1 MRFASLRRTNF
12 VPASLILFAVLLPS
26 PARAQDDAI
35 RQQIAKLADRD
46 AEVRQEAIEALGQTR
61 DQRVAGVLQ
70 ALNQGNLVVWKKRVL
85 VRQEAKPGPGGK
97 NAVSLLEPLTQE
109 PVLDAAKKPRVVDAD
124 DVRELQPTR
133 QERRLLS
140 GVIKFLQDFG
150 SSDPEK
156 RLLAVRRLGDNPDAT
171 FLPALEKVAE
181 SDADARVRRTARE
194 SAALT
199 RIGADIPDQKTEDRL
214 AAIATLANLH
224 SVQGMRVLQQMVQ
237 QGQLDA
243 PERRACEEAIRS
255 IQRYQFWVGLG
266 VNLTNGLS
274 AGSVLI
280 LMALGL
286 SIIYGQMGV
295 INMAHGELMMLGAY
309 ATYEMQ
315 RFFQFLLAG
324 GIDQDSTLQRVLAPV
339 FALLHTGLL
348 SFASHTKS
356 DPMNWYFVAAFPF
369 AFCVAAFIGWLIEL
383 FVVRHLYGRVLETL
397 LATWGVSLI
406 LVQAVRVRYGDNI
419 GVSAPTW
426 LRGGF
431 EVIPYL
437 TVEYARCFILV
448 LCMFCV
454 AFLYALMNFT
464 RIGLKIRATVQGR
477 ETAESLGI
485 NTRRIDGF
493 AFSLGAGLAG
503 VAGYALTTIAG
514 VTPDMGQ
521 NYIVDSF
528 LVVVTGG
535 VGKLAG
541 SVWAGLGLGTLNQ
554 LLEPRTFG
562 EALLAAGL
570 IGAVVSWIT
579 LTVRAFRQSKR
590 WGWVTLLVPIPLP
603 FAFKFWSQ
611 ENVGKTFVLYG
622 LAVAALIVGLF
633 RESLFN
639 GLLMQDIQTR
649 WARVFILLTVV
660 IFIQWRPAGLFPP
673 KGRLADV

>member
-1 MRFASLRRTNF
+1 MRLASLCRTSF
-12 VPASLILFAVLLPS
+12 VSAILILVAVLLPAPS
-26 PARAQDDAI
+26 YGQDEAI
-35 RQQIAKLADRD
+35 RKQIAKLANRD
-46 AEVRQEAIEALGQTR
+46 TDVRQEAIEALAQTR
-61 DQRVAGVLQ
+61 DARVGHLLQ
-70 ALNQGNLVVWKKRVL
+70 AMFQGNLVAYKGQVVI
-85 VRQEAKPGPGGK
+85 RQEAQSAGGK
-97 NAVSLLEPLTQE
+97 SIVPLVDPLTEEPL
-109 PVLDAAKKPRVVDAD
+109 LDAAKKPIVVDAD
-124 DVRELQPTR
+124 EPRELRPTA
-133 QERRLLS
+133 QERPLLS
-140 GVIKFLQDFG
+140 TAIKFLQDFN
-150 SSDPEK
+150 SEDAEK
-156 RLLAVRRLGDNPDAT
+156 RALGVRRLGDNPD
-171 FLPALEKVAE
+171 PAYLSMLDSIAE
-181 SDADARVRRTARE
+181 SDSDSRVRRAARE

-199 RIGADIPDQKTEDRL
+199 RLSPDMADQKPEDRQ
-214 AAIATLANLH
+214 AAISTLADLH
-224 SVQGMRVLQQMVQ
+224 SVQGLRVLQQMVEHDQ
-237 QGQLDA
+237 VKGD
-243 PERRACEEAIRS
+243 ERTLCVKAIKS
-255 IQRYQFWVGLG
+255 IQRYQFWVGIG

-274 AGSVLI
+274 AGSILI

-315 RFFQFLLAG
+315 QFFVHRFPTDYF
-324 GIDQDSTLQRVLAPV
+324 
-339 FALLHTGLL
+339 
-348 SFASHTKS
+348 
-356 DPMNWYFVAAFPF
+356 NWYFVAALPF

-383 FVVRHLYGRVLETL
+383 LVVRHLYGRALETL

-431 EVIPYL
+431 EIIPYL

-448 LCMFCV
+448 LCACCV
-454 AFLYALMNFT
+454 AFLYFLMNFT

-503 VAGYALTTIAG
+503 IAGYALTSIAG
-514 VTPDMGQ
+514 VTPNMGQ

-562 EALLAAGL
+562 EALVAAGL
-570 IGAVVSWIT
+570 IGAVVSWIN
-579 LTVRAFRQSKR
+579 LDVKAFRQSKM
-590 WGWVTLLVPIPLP
+590 WGGITLVPVPLP
-603 FAFKFWSQ
+603 FAIKFWSR
-611 ENVGKTFVLYG
+611 EGVGKLIVLYG
-622 LAVAALIVGLF
+622 LSVGAVLIGLK
-633 RESLFN
+633 RNDLFPD
-639 GLLMQDIQTR
+639 LLNQDIQTR

>member
-1 MRFASLRRTNF
+1 MRFASLCRTAF
-12 VPASLILFAVLLPS
+12 ASASLILFAVLIPS
-26 PARAQDDAI
+26 PACAQDDAI

-46 AEVRQEAIEALGQTR
+46 ADARQEAIEALGQTR
-61 DQRVAGVLQ
+61 DERVARVLQ
-70 ALNQGNLVVWKKRVL
+70 ALQQGNLVVWNKRVL
-85 VRQEAKPGPGGK
+85 VRQDVQKGPGGK
-97 NAVSLLEPLTQE
+97 NVVPLLEPLSME
-109 PVLDAAKKPRVVDAD
+109 PALDATKKPLLVDAD
-124 DVRELQPTR
+124 EPRELQSTR

-150 SSDPEK
+150 SADPEK

-171 FLPALEKVAE
+171 YLPALEQVAE
-181 SDADARVRRTARE
+181 SDVDSRVRRASRE

-199 RIGADIPDQKTEDRL
+199 RIGADIPDQKPADRL
-214 AAIATLANLH
+214 AAVSTLSGLH
-224 SVQGMRVLQQMVQ
+224 SVQGLRVLQQMVQ
-237 QGQLDA
+237 QGQVTGD
-243 PERRACEEAIRS
+243 EKIACENAIRS
-255 IQRYQFWVGLG
+255 ILRYQFWVGLG

-315 RFFQFLLAG
+315 L
-324 GIDQDSTLQRVLAPV
+324 V
-339 FALLHTGLL
+339 FVRWLPTDY
-348 SFASHTKS
+348 F
-356 DPMNWYFVAAFPF
+356 NWYFVAALPF
-369 AFCVAAFIGWLIEL
+369 AFCVAAFVGWLIEL
-383 FVVRHLYGRVLETL
+383 IVVRHLYGRALETL

-431 EVIPYL
+431 EIIPYL

-448 LCMFCV
+448 LCAFCV

-503 VAGYALTTIAG
+503 IAGYALTSIAG

-541 SVWAGLGLGTLNQ
+541 SVWAGLGIGTLNQ

-562 EALLAAGL
+562 EALLATGL
-570 IGAVVSWIT
+570 VVTVLSWIN
-579 LTVRAFRQSKR
+579 LDMRAFRESKK
-590 WGWVTLLVPIPLP
+590 WGLVTLIPIPLP
-603 FAFKFWSQ
+603 FAIRFWSRD
-611 ENVGKTFVLYG
+611 NVGKLFLMYVLG
-622 LAVAALIVGLF
+622 LAAIIVGLK
-633 RESLFN
+633 REVWFSD
-639 GLLMQDIQTR
+639 LLTQDIQTR
-649 WARVFILLTVV
+649 WARVFILMAVV

>member
-1 MRFASLRRTNF
+1 MRFACLSRACF
-12 VPASLILFAVLLPS
+12 APASLILFVVLFPP
-26 PARAQDDAI
+26 PACAQDDAI
-35 RQQIAKLADRD
+35 RQHIAKLADRD
-46 AEVRQEAIEALGQTR
+46 ADSREEAIEALRQTR
-61 DQRVAGVLQ
+61 DERVGKSLQ
-70 ALNQGNLVVWKKRVL
+70 AFLQGNLVVWKGRVAI
-85 VRQEAKPGPGGK
+85 RQDVKAGTGGK
-97 NAVSLLEPLTQE
+97 SVVPLVDPLTQE
-109 PVLDAAKKPRVVDAD
+109 PLLDSAKKPLLVGVDEP
-124 DVRELQPTR
+124 RELRPTR

-140 GVIKFLQDFG
+140 SVIKFLQDFG

-156 RLLAVRRLGDNPDAT
+156 RLLAVRRLGDSPD
-171 FLPALEKVAE
+171 PAYLQPLEQVAE
-181 SDADARVRRTARE
+181 KDADARVRRAARE
-194 SAALT
+194 SAALI
-199 RIGADIPDQKTEDRL
+199 RIAVDVPGQTPEERL
-214 AAIATLANLH
+214 AAVSTLAQLH
-224 SVQGMRVLQQMVQ
+224 SVQGLKLLQQNLQ
-237 QGQLDA
+237 QPGGVESS
-243 PERRACEEAIRS
+243 ERQAYEDAIRS

-315 RFFQFLLAG
+315 LLFMHKLPE
-324 GIDQDSTLQRVLAPV
+324 SL
-339 FALLHTGLL
+339 F
-348 SFASHTKS
+348 
-356 DPMNWYFVAAFPF
+356 NWYYVAAFPVAFFVAAF
-369 AFCVAAFIGWLIEL
+369 VGWLIEL
-383 FVVRHLYGRVLETL
+383 LVVRHLYGRALETL

-419 GVSAPTW
+419 GVSSPTW

-431 EVIPYL
+431 EILPYF

-448 LCMFCV
+448 LCALCV
-454 AFLYALMNFT
+454 TFLYFVMNFT
-464 RIGLKIRATVQGR
+464 HIGLKIRATVQGR
-477 ETAESLGI
+477 ETAESLGV

-503 VAGYALTTIAG
+503 VAGYALTSIAG

-541 SVWAGLGLGTLNQ
+541 SVWAGLGIGTLNQ

-570 IGAVVSWIT
+570 IVAVVSWIN
-579 LTVRAFRQSKR
+579 LVVRAFREGRK
-590 WGWVTLLVPIPLP
+590 WGWLTLLVPIPLP
-603 FAFKFWSQ
+603 VAIKFWSHN
-611 ENVGKTFVLYG
+611 NVAKLFLLYVLG
-622 LAVAALIVGLF
+622 VAAAIMGFF
-633 RESLFN
+633 REVLLS

-649 WARVFILLTVV
+649 WARVFILLAVV